1 MRIDPKVITTPV
13 ATETRE
19 TPTRA
24 RPRSNTGGRA
34 SVVTLTAAGAA
45 LTEPAR
51 PSITTRLA
59 TIKAMV
65 DAGDYPVDLDKL
77 AERIIDD
84 DMLRSAK

>member
-19 TPTRA
+19 TPARA

-34 SVVTLTAAGAA
+34 SVVKLTAAGAA
-45 LTEPAR
+45 MTEPAS
-51 PSITTRLA
+51 PSITKRLE

-65 DAGDYPVDLDKL
+65 DAGEYPVDLDKL
-77 AERIIDD
+77 AERIVDD
-84 DMLRSAK
+84 DMLRSAT